1 MSRNGTAT
9 IAGETQIRCV
19 TALACLAAF
28 AAVVLAGPGAKP
40 HPGMRTA
47 FELLASDPTKRAGG
61 KVRQLIGARR
71 VAH

>member
-1 MSRNGTAT
+1 MSRNRTASST
-9 IAGETQIRCV
+9 GEAQIRWV

-28 AAVVLAGPGAKP
+28 AVVFLSGPGAKP

-61 KVRQLIGARR
+61 KVRQLVGERLA
-71 VAH
+71 AH